1 MRKQR
6 SKQNSTPRKTRN
18 SIIVKVK
25 NSNSALEDSDSSPE
39 SSSSDNIIHKSS
51 PVKAKIIVEKPKPA
65 AEPRGIHFCSD

>member
-25 NSNSALEDSDSSPE
+25 NSNSALEDSDSSPD
-39 SSSSDNIIHKSS
+39 SSSSDDIIHKSS
-51 PVKAKIIVEKPKPA
+51 PIKSKGVIDKPKPA
-65 AEPRGIHFCSD
+65 VEPPGNL